1 MIVGSGDFRYE
12 RVEGWA
18 KVPEYFDLNDPVDI
32 ATDSRDRV
40 YVGSRGNHPI
50 LIFDREGNFVSC
62 WGEGYFLDPHGL
74 YLGPDDT
81 LYITDARTH
90 TVEKRTLGG
99 ELLMTLGT
107 RFRAMPIMLRAPFNQ
122 PTGVVLGPEGE
133 MFVTDGYGNF
143 LVHKFSPEGKLL
155 KTWGEHGSGPGQFE
169 LPHKLDIDKYGRFYI
184 CDRNNDRIQI
194 FDLDGEFIDMWTDCH
209 WPQDI
214 SIDKGND
221 LAYVVESHMHGT
233 FKPRVTV
240 RDLKGNILSEFGG
253 YEHEG
258 KGVLENSH
266 TICADSRGDIY
277 IGDIVKV
284 KRLMKFARV
293 S

>member
-1 MIVGSGDFRYE
+1 MIVGRGDFKYE

-18 KVPEYFDLNDPVDI
+18 KVPEYFDVNDPVDI
-32 ATDSRDRV
+32 VTDSQDRV

-50 LIFDREGNFVSC
+50 LIFDREGNFISC
-62 WGEGYFLDPHGL
+62 WGEGYILDPHGL
-74 YLGPDDT
+74 YVGPDDA
-81 LYITDARTH
+81 LYITDDRAH
-90 TVEKRTLGG
+90 TLEKRTPGG
-99 ELLMTLGT
+99 ELLMALGT
-107 RFRAMPIMLRAPFNQ
+107 RLRAMPIMTRAPFNQ
-122 PTGVVLGPEGE
+122 PTGVALGLEGE
-133 MFVTDGYGNF
+133 MYVTDGYGNF

-155 KTWGEHGSGPGQFE
+155 QTWGEHGDGPGQFE
-169 LPHKLDIDKYGRFYI
+169 LPHKLDIDKYGSIYI

-194 FDLDGEFIDMWTDCH
+194 FSPDGEFIEMWTDCR

-214 SIDKGND
+214 CLDKKND
-221 LAYVVESHMHGT
+221 LAYVVESHMHET
-233 FKPRVTV
+233 SQPRVTV
-240 RDLKGNILSEFGG
+240 RDLKGNILSDFGG

-266 TICADSRGDIY
+266 TICVDSRGDIY

-293 S
+293 G

>member
-1 MIVGSGDFRYE
+1 MIVGSGNFKYE

-18 KVPEYFDLNDPVDI
+18 KVPEYFNVDDPVDI

-50 LIFDREGNFVSC
+50 LIFDREGSFVSC
-62 WGEGYFLDPHGL
+62 WGEGHLMDPHGL
-74 YLGPDDT
+74 YIGPDDKI
-81 LYITDARTH
+81 YIADAKTH

-107 RFRAMPIMLRAPFNQ
+107 RFRAMPIMTNAPFNQ
-122 PTGVVLGPEGE
+122 PTSVVLGPKGE
-133 MFVTDGYGNF
+133 MFVADGYGNF

-155 KTWGEHGSGPGQFE
+155 KTWGEHGNGPGQFE
-169 LPHKLDIDKYGRFYI
+169 LPHKLDIDSHGRLYV

-194 FDLDGEFIDMWTDCH
+194 FSLDGEFIEMWTDLQ
-209 WPQDI
+209 WPQDVC
-214 SIDKGND
+214 IDKKND
-221 LAYVVESHMHGT
+221 LVYVVESHMHQT
-233 FKPRVTV
+233 FEPRVTV

-266 TICADSRGDIY
+266 TICVDSRGDIY

>member
-1 MIVGSGDFRYE
+1 MIVGSGDFKYE

-40 YVGSRGNHPI
+40 YVGSRGNHPV

-62 WGEGYFLDPHGL
+62 WGEGHFLDPHGL
-74 YLGPDDT
+74 YISPDDT
-81 LYITDARTH
+81 IYIADARTH

-99 ELLMTLGT
+99 EALMTLGT
-107 RFRAMPIMLRAPFNQ
+107 RFRAMPIMVRAPFNQ
-122 PTGVVLGPEGE
+122 PTSVVLGPEGE
-133 MFVTDGYGNF
+133 IFVADGYGNY
-143 LVHKFSPEGKLL
+143 LVHKFTPEGELL
-155 KTWGEHGSGPGQFE
+155 KTWGEHGNGPGQFE
-169 LPHKLDIDKYGRFYI
+169 LPHKLDMDKYGRLYI
-184 CDRNNDRIQI
+184 CDRNNDRVQI
-194 FDLDGEFIDMWTDCH
+194 FSLDGEFIEMWTDCI

-214 SIDKGND
+214 CIDNKND
-221 LAYVVESHMHGT
+221 LACVVESHMHQISP
-233 FKPRVTV
+233 PRVTV

-266 TICADSRGDIY
+266 TICVDSHGDIY

>member
-1 MIVGSGDFRYE
+1 MILGYGDFKYE
-12 RVEGWA
+12 RVEGWPR
-18 KVPEYFDLNDPVDI
+18 VPEYFKIDDPVDI

-50 LIFDREGNFVSC
+50 LIFDREGSFVSC
-62 WGEGYFLDPHGL
+62 WGESHFLDPHGI
-74 YLGPDDT
+74 YLGPDDAV
-81 LYITDARTH
+81 YIADARTH

-107 RFRAMPIMLRAPFNQ
+107 RFRAMPIMVRTPFNQ
-122 PTGVVLGPEGE
+122 PPSMVLGPEGE
-133 MFVTDGYGNF
+133 MFVADGYGNF

-169 LPHKLDIDKYGRFYI
+169 LPHKLDIDKNGRLYI

-194 FDLDGEFIDMWTDCH
+194 FNLDGEFIDMWTDFH

-214 SIDKGND
+214 AIDRKND
-221 LAYVVESHMHGT
+221 LAYVVESHMHQL
-233 FKPRVTV
+233 FAPRVTI

-266 TICADSRGDIY
+266 TICVDSRGDIY

>member
-1 MIVGSGDFRYE
+1 MIVGSGDFKYE

-18 KVPEYFDLNDPVDI
+18 RVPEYFDLSDPVDI

-62 WGEGYFLDPHGL
+62 WGEGHFLDPHGL
-74 YLGPDDT
+74 FIGSDDT
-81 LYITDARTH
+81 IYIADARTH

-99 ELLMTLGT
+99 EPLLTLGT
-107 RFRAMPIMLRAPFNQ
+107 RFRAMPIMVRAPFNQ
-122 PTGVVLGPEGE
+122 PTSVVLGPEGE
-133 MFVTDGYGNF
+133 IFVTDGYGNY
-143 LVHKFSPEGKLL
+143 LVHKFTPEGELL
-155 KTWGEHGSGPGQFE
+155 KTWGEHGNGPGQLE
-169 LPHKLDIDKYGRFYI
+169 LPHKLDMDKYGRLYV

-194 FDLDGEFIDMWTDCH
+194 FDLDGEFIEMWTDCV

-214 SIDKGND
+214 CIDKKND
-221 LAYVVESHMHGT
+221 LAYVVESHMHQISL
-233 FKPRVTV
+233 PRVTV
-240 RDLKGNILSEFGG
+240 RDLKGNVLSEFGG

-266 TICADSRGDIY
+266 TICIDSGGEIY